1 MPLRPH
7 AAGSSRGAALAV
19 LSAGTLMIILDGTI
33 VNVALPSIRRDLGF
47 SQSSLAWVV
56 NAYLIAFAGL
66 LLLAGRLGDLFGRRR
81 ILVTGLAAFTVA
93 SLLCGFADSAGLLI
107 AARFVQG
114 AAGAMVSAVSLGMVI
129 ALYPDARGRARAMG
143 VYSFVQSAGGV
154 LGLLVGGI
162 LTQAINWHWIF
173 FVNLPIGSAAALLSL
188 RLLPDDRPAAVREPR
203 ESREPNGEARESRG
217 EPREPRAGSTRPG
230 VDAPG
235 AVLVTAALMLG
246 VYTIVGTTGRG
257 WTSPATAGL
266 AALSA
271 LLLAGFLIRQTK
283 AAEPLMPLRI
293 FRSRIVSGAN
303 VVLALMVAGGFGFQ
317 FMTSLYLQQVLGYGP
332 VRIGLALAPTGAM
345 IGVMSLLLSARLG
358 ARFGQRAVLLPSLL
372 LFAGGFLILARAPS
386 AHASYPAD
394 ILPAILVFGVGFGLA
409 MPSLMTLGMS
419 EATPADSGLLSGV
432 FNTAQ
437 QIGGALGLS
446 VLAALAAARTD
457 RKLAAGHSVP
467 AALTSGYHLA
477 FVVAA
482 GLLALGA
489 AVAAVLLR
497 PPSSHGSK
505 DSTQDSTRNGTQD
518 SAQDSAQDG
527 ADRTPEAN
535 GLSAPASSPARNRNR
550 NRNQDR
556 GQGQS
561 RPAAA
566 PKGRT
571 ARV

>member
-1 MPLRPH
+1 MSPVSLSPFRPRP
-7 AAGSSRGAALAV
+7 AGASRGAALAV

-33 VNVALPSIRRDLGF
+33 VNVALPSIQRDLGF
-47 SQSSLAWVV
+47 SQSGLAWVV

-66 LLLAGRLGDLFGRRR
+66 LLLSGRLGDLFGRRR
-81 ILVTGLAAFTVA
+81 ILVGGLAAFTAA

-107 AARFVQG
+107 GARFVQG

-154 LGLLVGGI
+154 LGLLAGGV

-173 FVNLPIGSAAALLSL
+173 FVNLPIGSAAALFSL
-188 RLLPDDRPAAVREPR
+188 RVLPDDRPAARIPK
-203 ESREPNGEARESRG
+203 ADQIHTAD
-217 EPREPRAGSTRPG
+217 RAGQAARTPKAGSG
-230 VDAPG
+230 SVDVPG

-246 VYTIVGTTGRG
+246 VYTIVKTADRG
-257 WTSPATAGL
+257 WTSPATVGF
-266 AALSA
+266 AALSV
-271 LLLAGFLIRQTK
+271 LLLAAFLVRQTK
-283 AAEPLMPLRI
+283 AAQPLMPLRI

-317 FMTSLYLQQVLGYGP
+317 FMSSLYLQQVLGYDP
-332 VRIGLALAPTGAM
+332 LRIGLALAPTGAV
-345 IGVMSLLLSARLG
+345 IGVMSLALSARLG

-372 LFAGGFLILARAPS
+372 LFAGGFLLLARAPS
-386 AHASYPAD
+386 AHATYVAD
-394 ILPAILVFGVGFGLA
+394 VLPAVLVFGVAFGLA

-437 QIGGALGLS
+437 QIGGALGLA

-457 RKLAAGHSVP
+457 HERAAGHALP

-477 FVVAA
+477 FLVAA
-482 GLLALGA
+482 GLLLFAAAL
-489 AVAAVLLR
+489 AAVLLR
-497 PPSSHGSK
+497 PSAPSSGAGGDANRTE
-505 DSTQDSTRNGTQD
+505 DSGT
-518 SAQDSAQDG
+518 
-527 ADRTPEAN
+527 EAVN
-535 GLSAPASSPARNRNR
+535 GLSAPASSPDQSREQDQARNQEPAR
-550 NRNQDR
+550 D
-556 GQGQS
+556 

-566 PKGRT
+566 PTDRT
-571 ARV
+571 AHV

>member
-1 MPLRPH
+1 MPLRPPT
-7 AAGSSRGAALAV
+7 AGSSRGAALAV

-66 LLLAGRLGDLFGRRR
+66 LLLSGRLGDLLGRRR
-81 ILVTGLAAFTVA
+81 ILVAGLTAFTAA

-107 AARFVQG
+107 GARFLQG

-129 ALYPDARGRARAMG
+129 ALYPEARGRARAMG

-154 LGLLVGGI
+154 LGLLAGGI

-188 RLLPDDRPAAVREPR
+188 RLLPDDRPAAVRTGADR
-203 ESREPNGEARESRG
+203 TDTARTG
-217 EPREPRAGSTRPG
+217 RAGAATARGG

-235 AVLVTAALMLG
+235 AVLVTAALMLS
-246 VYTIVGTTGRG
+246 VYTIVKTTDRG
-257 WTSPATAGL
+257 WTSTATAGF

-271 LLLAGFLIRQTK
+271 LLLAAFLVRQAR

-303 VVLALMVAGGFGFQ
+303 VVLALMIAAGFGFQ
-317 FMTSLYLQQVLGYGP
+317 FMTSLYLQQVLGYDP
-332 VRIGLALAPTGAM
+332 LRIGLALTPTGAV
-345 IGVMSLLLSARLG
+345 IGVMSLALSARLG

-372 LFAGGFLILARAPS
+372 LFAGGFLLLARAPS
-386 AHASYPAD
+386 AHASYPVD
-394 ILPAILVFGVGFGLA
+394 VLPPILVFGVAFGLA

-437 QIGGALGLS
+437 QIGGALGLA

-457 RKLAAGHSVP
+457 RRLAAGHPLP

-477 FVVAA
+477 FLVAA
-482 GLLALGA
+482 GLLVFAAAL
-489 AVAAVLLR
+489 AAVLLR
-497 PPSSHGSK
+497 PSAGAAS
-505 DSTQDSTRNGTQD
+505 D
-518 SAQDSAQDG
+518 SAGNGGDAEDL
-527 ADRTPEAN
+527 ADPADAAPDTSTATDTGTSTPTGTTTATPA
-535 GLSAPASSPARNRNR
+535 GLSAPASPPS
-550 NRNQDR
+550 R
-556 GQGQS
+556 GRD
-561 RPAAA
+561 RPAAE
-566 PKGRT
+566 PTDRK